1 MSKARSLGGVILKTC
16 LRLHCYDITVSPR
29 GLDFIRS
36 LIQSG
41 GDFAQSNANVSAPAF
56 TRNIGREAGIEF

>member
-1 MSKARSLGGVILKTC
+1 MLKACR
-16 LRLHCYDITVSPR
+16 RLHCFDITVSPR
-29 GLDFIRS
+29 GLGFSRA

-41 GDFAQSNANVSAPAF
+41 GDFGQSNANVSEPAF